1 MKEIIAPV
9 DKSLLIKELTQD
21 LFLRDVNFGDNL
33 IYIVDHKSAPNVIL
47 EIGRLRELTFRAAG
61 GGTGKELDLDEFD
74 LCENAYKQLIVWNP
88 EAKEIVGGYR
98 YIHCKNVIGE
108 DGKVDLATTELFHFS
123 SQFVNDYLPFTIELG
138 RSFVQP
144 EYQPSANNRKGL
156 FSLDNLWDG
165 LGALFIINPDVKYFF
180 GKITMY
186 NHYNAESRDLIL
198 YFLKHYFPDDE
209 KLVFPIEP
217 IGYKTDITPHL
228 GMFDGLA
235 YKEGHKMLNQFVR
248 RHNENIPPLVNAYMN
263 LSATMKSFG
272 TAINTHF
279 GDVEETGI
287 LVTIADIY
295 ESKKERHVASYK
307 RQ

>member
-198 YFLKHYFPDDE
+198 YFLKH
-209 KLVFPIEP
+209 
-217 IGYKTDITPHL
+217 
-228 GMFDGLA
+228 
-235 YKEGHKMLNQFVR
+235 
-248 RHNENIPPLVNAYMN
+248 
-263 LSATMKSFG
+263 
-272 TAINTHF
+272 
-279 GDVEETGI
+279 
-287 LVTIADIY
+287 
-295 ESKKERHVASYK
+295 
-307 RQ
+307 